1 MPVLPELT
9 LVAAGAAGGLL
20 ALGLL
25 LRSEVARRRDK
36 ELESRRHERQ
46 LRSLTGALRE
56 SVVAY
61 DLDLK
66 LQFVN
71 PAFTALT
78 GYTTAELHARN
89 FIDYL
94 HPADRAAVTAE
105 REGLARTGTPLD
117 QEYRIFTK
125 EGRERWVSSTWQVM
139 RDDDGKPVGY
149 LGTEIDITEKKRG
162 QQRLRDDAELFQTVM
177 EVQQAVAAA
186 GLDSAT
192 VMRVI
197 AERSRAL
204 TGAHGA
210 IVELIQ
216 GEDVVPRVAVGLD
229 APVLRL
235 RGSLSGAAVQTGE
248 IQRTDDASADPRVD
262 AEAFRRHAMRSI
274 VAVPLK
280 SEGRVLGILKV
291 VAPEAQRFRDRDAR
305 ALELLAG
312 MMGSAVSHAAAFESR
327 QIRLEERTRALQES
341 EQRFKQLVDAAQE
354 GIWVVD
360 DRGITTYANQRMAD
374 MLGHAH
380 GELTG
385 RPIFEFLD
393 AAARAEAQ
401 RVFSGIRD
409 DIGPIRDVRF
419 RRRDGGELWGTVA
432 TNAILGREGEFV
444 GTVAMVSDV
453 TERKRAEDRLRRTAE
468 RLRALHELDQAVLA
482 ADSPSEVGAAAL
494 SHLRRLVPCHRCT
507 VVLYDFRGGSAQV
520 VAGFT
525 GDTPLSATRIPLSE
539 FSSVAMLRRG
549 AVRQMDDLPALV
561 ERPPMIDRVIAE
573 GVRAL
578 LSVPLLVDGEA
589 IGELNIGAASVGG
602 LSPEHREIALEVA
615 TPLASAI
622 LQARLREEVARH
634 TVELERRVA
643 ERTAE
648 LREANA
654 ELEAFSYSVSHDL
667 RAPIR
672 HIGGFAQ
679 LLIEEYGGEL
689 GERALHY
696 AERIRAGSREMAT
709 LVDDLLNLARVARQ
723 DLVRRRTDLS
733 ALVDD
738 LRNEFGPETE
748 QRHVEWDVLP
758 LPAINADPALMRVAV
773 GNLLSNAMKFTGPRD
788 HATIRVYPVS
798 VDGQTGLAVAD
809 NGVGFGK
816 AHADRLFGVFERLH
830 RPDEFEGTGVGLAIV
845 RRIAQKHGGRV
856 WAESEPGQGATFY
869 LTVGDAAA
877 D

>member
-1 MPVLPELT
+1 MPLISELT
-9 LVAAGAAGGLL
+9 LVAAGTAGGLL
-20 ALGLL
+20 ALGFL
-25 LRSEVARRRDK
+25 LRGEAARRRQK
-36 ELESRRHERQ
+36 ELEARRYDRQ

-71 PAFTALT
+71 PAFTVLT
-78 GYTTAELHARN
+78 GYTTAELRERN

-94 HPADRAAVTAE
+94 HPADRATVTAE
-105 REGLARTGTPLD
+105 REGLARNGVPLD
-117 QEYRIFTK
+117 QEYRIYTK
-125 EGRERWVSSTWQVM
+125 ERRERWVSSTWQVM
-139 RDDDGKPVGY
+139 RDDDGKAVGY
-149 LGTEIDITEKKRG
+149 LGTEIDITEKKRA

-197 AERSRAL
+197 AERSRAV

-216 GEDVVPRVAVGLD
+216 GEDVIPRVAVGLE

-248 IQRTDDASADPRVD
+248 IQRTDDASVDPRV
-262 AEAFRRHAMRSI
+262 ELEMFQRHGMRSI

-280 SEGRVLGILKV
+280 ADGRVLGILKV
-291 VAPEAQRFRDRDAR
+291 VAPEPQRFRDRDAR

-312 MMGSAVSHAAAFESR
+312 LMGSAVSHAAAFEGR
-327 QIRLEERTRALQES
+327 QLRLEERTRALQES

-360 DRGITTYANQRMAD
+360 DHGITTYANQRMAT
-374 MLGHAH
+374 MLGHEH

-385 RPIFEFLD
+385 RPIFGFLD
-393 AAARAEAQ
+393 APARPEAQ
-401 RVFSGIRD
+401 RIFAGVRD

-419 RRRDGGELWGTVA
+419 RRRDGGELWCTVA
-432 TNAILGREGEFV
+432 TNAILGRDGEFV

-507 VVLYDFRGGSAQV
+507 IVLYDFRGGTAQV

-525 GDTPLSATRIPLSE
+525 GSAAIPVTHLPLGD
-539 FSSVAMLRRG
+539 FSSAVTLRRG
-549 AVRQMDDLPALV
+549 AVRQVDDLTALSD
-561 ERPPMIDRVIAE
+561 RPVMIDRIIAE

-589 IGELNIGAASVGG
+589 IGELNIGAATVGG
-602 LSPEHREIALEVA
+602 LSQEHREIALEAA

-622 LQARLREEVARH
+622 LQARLREEVSRH
-634 TVELERRVA
+634 TIELERRVA
-643 ERTAE
+643 ERTTE

-679 LLIEEYGGEL
+679 LLLEEHAAEL
-689 GERALHY
+689 GERARHY

-748 QRHVEWDVLP
+748 KRHIEWEVQP

-788 HATIRVYPVS
+788 HATIRVYPVR
-798 VDGQTGLAVAD
+798 VDGQTGLAVSD

-830 RPDEFEGTGVGLAIV
+830 HPDEFDGTGVGLAIV

-856 WAESEPGQGATFY
+856 WAESQPGEGATFY